1 MRPQSSALIELSRL
15 RIIVLTINIQ
25 MHEKT

>member
-25 MHEKT
+25 MYEKT